1 MTVAPADSKDDQ
13 DEEKAKDDDQEK
25 EDVSMKGSQDS
36 EDAKAKVSPAS
47 EKPLSDLNL
56 DGPSKLDDGGSVII
70 KKVEAEDA
78 KVGVED
84 AEEIKVDAEQLINA

>member
-1 MTVAPADSKDDQ
+1 
-13 DEEKAKDDDQEK
+13 
-25 EDVSMKGSQDS
+25 
-36 EDAKAKVSPAS
+36 
-47 EKPLSDLNL
+47 LSDLNL

-78 KVGVED
+78 KVGIQD